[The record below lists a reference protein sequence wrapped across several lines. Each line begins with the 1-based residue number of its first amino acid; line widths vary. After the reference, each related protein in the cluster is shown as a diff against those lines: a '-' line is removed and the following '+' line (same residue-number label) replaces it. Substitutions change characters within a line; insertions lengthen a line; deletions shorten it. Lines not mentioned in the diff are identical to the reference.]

1 MTESSLA
8 AAVRDVLAVDPES
21 YRTDAA
27 TDADF
32 VLSELSDGTFD
43 NHQSILGLEYEFYA
57 VSENR
62 WNPGDDEAYGLARVP
77 RRLLELI
84 GFEKEL
90 GLHNAEMTATPQ
102 PFNADGVRAIESEVR
117 SQLTAALDCTAPEG
131 LRLVSDGLWTIPP
144 TGETAREYL
153 TDSVDD
159 DGVRIATNM
168 TDAVRYHAMAN
179 GNLAD
184 TFRVEAPHVD
194 IAAETLM
201 PESLIT
207 SIQPHYQMQ
216 QAMDLPR
223 CFSYALRLA
232 GPLLALGVN
241 APFFPPDLYED
252 GVDPE
257 TVLAE
262 GWHENRIAVF
272 ESVLNTATETD
283 KVAFPEDIDTLETA
297 IRRVVDDEVIV
308 PMAVDRGDR
317 FHDNFAT
324 LRRKHGT
331 FWRWVRP
338 VFGGPSRSAAN
349 ARIEFRPLPAQPT
362 VRDSMALTVA
372 FAGAMEG
379 LTRTEHP
386 VGDLPWDAARD
397 NFYAAMRDGLEADIE
412 WILAD
417 GTETTDSTAAITDL
431 LDHAAEGLRAV
442 GLDDE
447 AVDAYL
453 QPLMWRVDN
462 ELTPAGWKR
471 AQVRQR
477 LDEGEGLEEAI
488 HGMQHAY
495 IEQQSETLIDGD
507 FRDW

>member
-8 AAVRDVLAVDPES
+8 TAVRDVLAVDADAF
-21 YRTDAA
+21 RADAA

-43 NHQSILGLEYEFYA
+43 NQQSILGLEYEFYA

-62 WNPGDDEAYGLARVP
+62 WNPDSDGASGLARVP

-102 PFNADGVRAIESEVR
+102 PFNAHGVRAIEAEVC
-117 SQLTAALDCTAPEG
+117 SQLDAALDCSRPEG

-179 GNLAD
+179 GDLDD

-216 QAMDLPR
+216 QAIDLPR
-223 CFSYALRLA
+223 CFTYALRLA

-252 GVDPE
+252 GVDPAD
-257 TVLAE
+257 VLAE
-262 GWHENRIAVF
+262 GWHENRVAVF

-283 KVAFPEDIDTLETA
+283 KVAFPEDIDTLEQA
-297 IRRVVDDEVIV
+297 IGRVVDDEVIV
-308 PMAVDRGDR
+308 PMDVDRGDR

-386 VGDLPWDAARD
+386 VGDLAWEAARD
-397 NFYAAMRDGLEADIE
+397 NFYRAVRDGIDADIE

-417 GTETTDSTAAITDL
+417 GTETTEGTAAITDL

-471 AQVRQR
+471 EGVRER
-477 LDEGEGLEEAI
+477 LDDGDAFAEAI
-488 HGMQHAY
+488 HGMQREY
-495 IEQQSETLIDGD
+495 IDKQSETLIDGD

>member
-1 MTESSLA
+1 MTESALA
-8 AAVRDVLAVDPES
+8 ESVRDVLAVDADVYQSE
-21 YRTDAA
+21 AA
-27 TDADF
+27 SDADF
-32 VLSELSDGTFD
+32 VLSELDDGTFD
-43 NHQSILGLEYEFYA
+43 NHQSIVGLEYEFYA
-57 VSENR
+57 VTDDR
-62 WNPGDDEAYGLARVP
+62 WRSDDASGHGLARVP

-90 GLHNAEMTATPQ
+90 GLHNAEMTANPQ
-102 PFNADGVRAIESEVR
+102 PFNTDGLRAIESEIR
-117 SQLTAALDCTAPEG
+117 SQITAALDCTQPEG
-131 LRLVSDGLWTIPP
+131 LRLVSDAVWTTPP
-144 TGETAREYL
+144 TGETARDYL
-153 TDSVDD
+153 TDSIDD
-159 DGVRIATNM
+159 DGVQIATNM
-168 TDAVRYHAMAN
+168 SDAVRYHAMAN
-179 GNLAD
+179 GDLGD

-194 IAAETLM
+194 IAAPTLM

-223 CFSYALRLA
+223 YFTYALRLA

-241 APFFPPDLYED
+241 APFFPPDLYAD
-252 GVDPE
+252 GVDPDAI
-257 TVLAE
+257 LAE

-272 ESVLNTATETD
+272 ESVLNTATGTD
-283 KVAFPEDIDTLETA
+283 KVRFPEDIDSLEQA
-297 IRRVVDDEVIV
+297 VHRVVDDEIVV
-308 PMAVDRGDR
+308 PMDVDRGDR

-338 VFGGPSRSAAN
+338 VFGGPSRSQAN

-386 VGDLPWDAARD
+386 VGDLSWEAARD
-397 NFYAAMRDGLEADIE
+397 NFYAAMRDGLDADIE
-412 WILAD
+412 WVLAD

-442 GLDDE
+442 GLADE

-462 ELTPAGWKR
+462 EVTPAGWKR

-477 LDEGEGLEEAI
+477 LDDGDSLADAI
-488 HGMQHAY
+488 HGMQRAY
-495 IEQQSETLIDGD
+495 IERQSTTLIDGD